1 MLHLEINVIG
11 KIWNWVEN
19 EDKYECFFAFS
30 KIKSIFDATKNI
42 WESIYLIPWFHACQN
57 ITFKYL
63 PLFFID
69 DGDARYL
76 IKKVLQREIIKTYW
90 YYQMCYANSFILHYR
105 SIQSISLFAMA
116 TYHTFD
122 YDIMGAILFCKCD
135 DVFPYS
141 NMKCIERIRRHLWL
155 N

>member
-1 MLHLEINVIG
+1 MNAFLHSAKL
-11 KIWNWVEN
+11 K
-19 EDKYECFFAFS
+19 AFL
-30 KIKSIFDATKNI
+30 DDTKNI
-42 WESIYLIPWFHACQN
+42 WESIYSIPRFHACQN

-69 DGDARYL
+69 DVDARYL

-90 YYQMCYANSFILHYR
+90 YYHMCYANSFILHYR

-122 YDIMGAILFCKCD
+122 CDIMGALLFCKYD
-135 DVFPYS
+135 GVFPYS
-141 NMKCIERIRRHLWL
+141 NMKYIERI
-155 N
+155 